1 MKHHNEPSPSTSIK
15 IWILSLPGY
24 GSITDSVD
32 VVRREMKAHKP
43 TRLESGPTCQVGR
56 EAGGPVKLL

>member
-24 GSITDSVD
+24 GSIPGSVD
-32 VVRREMKAHKP
+32 VVGREMKAHEYP
-43 TRLESGPTCQVGR
+43 PAWSRGR
-56 EAGGPVKLL
+56 RSKWGGRQADL